1 MQKTTIKHMF
11 LIAATLAT
19 LAATEVVSQELDLTQ
34 EVSAATM
41 TQSDIVVSQNN
52 RDDAFWTKPYGQDGA
67 QYLGSMKQYEGLKIP
82 AAEVGETITI
92 GETTWRHITIHG
104 QTGYADVNAFANVV
118 RGAVIDIS
126 PFRYQVAFNSGGG
139 GIWTK
144 PYGIPGAEY
153 LGGTVG
159 DMRSFYVD
167 KIAKIQNNGI
177 TTEWIHLQN
186 YGWVDRTNTR
196 SQIIMS
202 EINYTLFGRYGI
214 LPRNYDLYSEYG
226 SQLRQ
231 AGLTGINQLNF

>member
-1 MQKTTIKHMF
+1 MTGTGFMNDTTYQQSKQASVGYELEKGHMTPGALPNF
-11 LIAATLAT
+11 
-19 LAATEVVSQELDLTQ
+19 SQLFGVGDMYMNPTDMYLFDRALFTHKLLK
-34 EVSAATM
+34 
-41 TQSDIVVSQNN
+41 SD
-52 RDDAFWTKPYGQDGA
+52 
-67 QYLGSMKQYEGLKIP
+67 
-82 AAEVGETITI
+82 
-92 GETTWRHITIHG
+92 
-104 QTGYADVNAFANVV
+104 
-118 RGAVIDIS
+118 
-126 PFRYQVAFNSGGG
+126 SGGG

-144 PYGIPGAEY
+144 PYGVPGAEY